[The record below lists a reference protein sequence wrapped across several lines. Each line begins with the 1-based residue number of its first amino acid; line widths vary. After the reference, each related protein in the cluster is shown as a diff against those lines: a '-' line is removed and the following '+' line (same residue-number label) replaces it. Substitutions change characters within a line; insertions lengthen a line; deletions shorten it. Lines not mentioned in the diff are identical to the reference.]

1 VPYRRTIDR
10 SIENNN
16 MPRYLLLHFTYYFTV
31 FNYVLFTAGLRVH
44 GFQQQQHQRIIFHT
58 TTTRT
63 MTRDS
68 LISNR
73 NHNHNNDNYNNAYHR
88 CLLFSSFINDGNYND
103 EEFIIAATQKLTWE
117 INEKTNQKPLLDLSL
132 RDTSPEEYDS
142 SDELLTTEATSDWDQ
157 GQQWKITL
165 QILSELIDSVDENDI
180 TPPPSI
186 IQESKI
192 LGNCPQLF
200 RLEPIIIEET
210 AQCIID
216 EFGIQYL
223 QSSVLNDN
231 PIILSYKADDV
242 VYGLQFMTTMMMTD
256 SKPACAASSS
266 LLLLAINGGIQERA
280 VSTALGAAADATS
293 KANKSIASDTMQS
306 LRQIRTTNRNKK

>member
-1 VPYRRTIDR
+1 MPYRRTIDR

-44 GFQQQQHQRIIFHT
+44 GFQQQQQQRIIFHT

-63 MTRDS
+63 TTRGS
-68 LISNR
+68 LISDR

-165 QILSELIDSVDENDI
+165 KILSELIDSVDENDI

-192 LGNCPQLF
+192 LENCPQLF

>member
-165 QILSELIDSVDENDI
+165 NFLSELIDSVDENDI

-192 LGNCPQLF
+192 LENCPQLF

>member
-1 VPYRRTIDR
+1 MARC
-10 SIENNN
+10 
-16 MPRYLLLHFTYYFTV
+16 LLLYFTYYLAV
-31 FNYVLFTAGLRVH
+31 INYVLSTAGLQRVGVVIVVH
-44 GFQQQQHQRIIFHT
+44 GFQQQQQQRMILHIT
-58 TTTRT
+58 RTTR
-63 MTRDS
+63 RDS
-68 LISNR
+68 LLSDR
-73 NHNHNNDNYNNAYHR
+73 NNNYNNAYHR
-88 CLLFSSFINDGNYND
+88 CLLFSSFVNDGNYND

-117 INEKTNQKPLLDLSL
+117 INEKTNQRPLLDLSS
-132 RDTSPEEYDS
+132 RDTSLKDYDS
-142 SDELLTTEATSDWDQ
+142 SEELLTIEDTSDWDQ
-157 GQQWKITL
+157 GQRWKITL
-165 QILSELIDSVDENDI
+165 QKISELIDTANENVI
-180 TPPPSI
+180 TPPPSSI

-192 LGNCPQLF
+192 LEDCPQLF
-200 RLEPIIIEET
+200 RLEPIIIEQT

-242 VYGLQFMTTMMMTD
+242 VYGLQFISTMMMTD
-256 SKPACAASSS
+256 AKPACAASSA

-306 LRQIRTTNRNKK
+306 LRQIRATNRNKK